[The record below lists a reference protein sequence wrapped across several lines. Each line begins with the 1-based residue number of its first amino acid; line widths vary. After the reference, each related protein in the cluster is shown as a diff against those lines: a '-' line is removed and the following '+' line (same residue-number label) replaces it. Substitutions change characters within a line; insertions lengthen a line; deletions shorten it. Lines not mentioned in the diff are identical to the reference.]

1 MTMAEYV
8 TILLKGVPA
17 VIGVGALVIII
28 KRMSDKFFH

>member
-8 TILLKGVPA
+8 TLLLKGVPV
-17 VIGVGALVIII
+17 VIGVGVLIIII